1 MGSVLPSNVPQS
13 DPSTS
18 KKPPPKERAPIGG
31 IVITVIL
38 ALALVAI
45 IAVAVTR
52 LTGGGFTRPV
62 ASSAPTSVAVSSS
75 GAASNA
81 AAPAPAGT
89 PADAATQQAIQNT
102 IQQVNDAQVQAI
114 EKGDPSVM
122 QATAT
127 QQFYQ
132 EQVSNNQDLTD
143 NGVTDIKLVNIE
155 WGQMT
160 VDGNNA
166 TATDYETWSTTFD
179 DGTTEQSRDRNIY
192 TLVNDNGTW
201 KVQEDAHPDQPQ
213 VGTPQTSS
221 PGAP

>member
-1 MGSVLPSNVPQS
+1 MGSVLPSNVPQFE
-13 DPSTS
+13 TS
-18 KKPPPKERAPIGG
+18 KPPPKERAPIGG
-31 IVITVIL
+31 IVVTVIL

-52 LTGGGFTRPV
+52 LTGGGLSRPT
-62 ASSAPTSVAVSSS
+62 ASTSSAPTAVGVTSGGAGSS
-75 GAASNA
+75 AATA
-81 AAPAPAGT
+81 APAGT
-89 PADAATQQAIQNT
+89 PADPATQQAIQQV

-114 EKGDPSVM
+114 EKGDPTVM

-127 QQFYQ
+127 SQFYQ
-132 EQVSNNQDLTD
+132 DQVSNNQDLTD

-155 WGQMT
+155 WGPVT
-160 VDGNNA
+160 VDGNTA

-179 DGTTEQSRDRNIY
+179 DGTTEQSRDRNVY

-201 KVQEDAHPDQPQ
+201 KVQADDHPDQPAS
-213 VGTPQTSS
+213 GTPSTSS